1 MKKYC
6 IKRIGGKRHMT
17 LKEAFTY
24 QNFLE
29 EIITKGETYL
39 GNTGFITTTKELHKK
54 NAANPEVEDEEV
66 IAKKPYDVAFGVA
79 EVIDFV
85 VDAIKE
91 KEALSKAIS
100 EAKKNLDFDIDAAIS
115 MNGKKHGFINILK
128 MMNRQKSSET
138 TVQGTGYRINA
149 IDGNQ
154 MRYFYD
160 VNRVITIDFDR
171 NDVKG
176 LIKKYVKDC
185 DDTSAKIELTMITAN
200 VEFSPRWDLNDTFED
215 IIESTKGT

>member
-1 MKKYC
+1 
-6 IKRIGGKRHMT
+6 MT

-39 GNTGFITTTKELHKK
+39 GNSGFVTTTKELHKK
-54 NAANPEVEDEEV
+54 KAANPEVEDEEV
-66 IAKKPYDVAFGVA
+66 IAKKPYDVDFGVA

-115 MNGKKHGFINILK
+115 MNGKKQGFINILK
-128 MMNRQKSSET
+128 MMNRQKSSEST
-138 TVQGTGYRINA
+138 IQGSGYRINS

-160 VNRVITIDFDR
+160 VDRVTTIDFDR
-171 NDVKG
+171 NNVKG
-176 LIKKYVKDC
+176 LIKKYAKEC

-200 VEFSPRWDLNDTFED
+200 VEFDPRWDMNDTFED
-215 IIESTKGT
+215 IIENTKGAE